1 MKKIFFITTIIIIF
15 GCSNESAKNQ
25 SQNLISLFVITED
38 LEVGNN
44 RVVLSVLDDQG
55 QTITENLRFS
65 LKKLGSNKIT
75 KIEEINTSFWP
86 PKRNVF
92 VTYINFQET
101 GYWEF
106 IVNRDKETAK
116 AAVNVLEN
124 SSTLSIGDTVEPII
138 TPSINDFEI
147 SKITTDIDA
156 DKNLYQYSLDDALKQ
171 NKPILLSFSTPG
183 LCVTG
188 ACAPQMEELKKISN
202 SNNDVIIIH
211 VEIWKNFDEV
221 MKKGDLS
228 VGVLND
234 SVQKFNIK
242 TEPWTFLINSKGIVK
257 NRYQGFVESKEIKL
271 DLSKL
276 DFN

>member
-1 MKKIFFITTIIIIF
+1 MKKKFFIIILLMIF
-15 GCSNESAKNQ
+15 GCSNESEKIENK
-25 SQNLISLFVITED
+25 NLISLFIITED
-38 LEVGNN
+38 LELGNN
-44 RVVLSVLDDQG
+44 RIVLSVLDNKG
-55 QTITENLRFS
+55 QTITDNLRFS
-65 LKKLGSNKIT
+65 FKKLGSNKT
-75 KIEEINTSFWP
+75 NEIKEIAVSFWP

-92 VTYINFQET
+92 VTNINFNKT

-106 IVNRDKETAK
+106 IVNRDNETAK

-171 NKPILLSFSTPG
+171 KKPILLSFSTPG

-202 SNNDVIIIH
+202 SNNDLIIIH

-271 DLSKL
+271 DLSKS